1 MEGINYRHYNSSP
14 CLPTPA
20 VPLISAAL
28 VALAIIDLLKPY
40 FLIISGSGAC
50 GRSRITTPAGGG
62 GGGMH

>member
-20 VPLISAAL
+20 VPLISAVL

-50 GRSRITTPAGGG
+50 GRPG
-62 GGGMH
+62 